1 MNIGLKKIILYT
13 NRCSDIHRT
22 SAKERNDIYMIKKK
36 LLTALCFG
44 LVCTAVGICG
54 YNADKRLVLETVS
67 TQISETVQKPI
78 IVLDAGHG
86 GADGG
91 CVSVNN
97 KCEKDINLNILL
109 SLRDMLNIMGYETQ
123 CTRESDISIHDE
135 GIQGLAKQKK
145 SDMDNRLAIFNKF
158 DSAIAISIHQN
169 QFTDEKYSGAQ
180 MFYSPKVTGSEQ
192 LASIMQKQFVSK
204 LQPENTRETK
214 PVGDELFLLNNA
226 KCPAV
231 MIECGF
237 LSNHEEAAKLED
249 ENYQKQIAFT
259 IFSGISEFKSTNTSI
274 Q

>member
-1 MNIGLKKIILYT
+1 MFGHT
-13 NRCSDIHRT
+13 SDIM
-22 SAKERNDIYMIKKK
+22 KERNDYYMIKKK

-44 LVCTAVGICG
+44 LVCTVVGICG

-67 TQISETVQKPI
+67 TQVSESLQKPV

-91 CVSVNN
+91 CVSVNE
-97 KCEKDINLNILL
+97 KLEKDINLNILL
-109 SLRDMLNIMGYETQ
+109 SLRDMLNVMGYDTQ

-135 GIQGLAKQKK
+135 GIQGLGKQKK
-145 SDMDNRLAIFNKF
+145 SDMNNRLALFNKY
-158 DSAIAISIHQN
+158 DNAIAISIHQN

-180 MFYSPKVTGSEQ
+180 MFYCPKVAASEQ
-192 LASIMQKQFVSK
+192 LARIMQKQFVSK
-204 LQPENTRETK
+204 LQPDNTRETK

-249 ENYQKQIAFT
+249 ENYQKQVAFT
-259 IFSGISEFKSTNTSI
+259 IFSGISEYRATSTSL
-274 Q
+274 